1 MDTLRRLARY
11 LHIPLRAHHV
21 TVHANGRC
29 FILGKAVK
37 RFRIPSGQ
45 PCVRVQLSGGQ
56 ATLVFGPDGNALRHP
71 STKGKQ
77 YPGLYFY
84 SRRLSRVAGP
94 GRFRFAA
101 PATACPDGTGL
112 IRLTLTPVRDLYQL
126 TINNG

>member
-71 STKGKQ
+71 GTRGKQ

-94 GRFRFAA
+94 FPFRRPRDRLPRRHRPH
-101 PATACPDGTGL
+101 PADADPGQGL
-112 IRLTLTPVRDLYQL
+112 VP
-126 TINNG
+126 INNG